1 MLSAPAKPPKEILP
15 SMFHVILLLIKSVC
29 GSGQLT
35 HFPNLPDI
43 LQELKRPYLKAE
55 TVHSNHLRPFPQKPC
70 SNCSVR
76 KPPHTKQVKIANPLS
91 PAVQDTPAF
100 AEFWIY
106 EKRGP
111 LRCARSKFDLSGQET
126 TSTIISFLHLP
137 RITLSRMQTPRGAR
151 GHELRP
157 AAPMLILAQDLPHR
171 IP

>member
-15 SMFHVILLLIKSVC
+15 SMFHVILLLIKSLC

-43 LQELKRPYLKAE
+43 LQGAEKALPQGGNG
-55 TVHSNHLRPFPQKPC
+55 SLQPFATLSTKTMQYC
-70 SNCSVR
+70 SAR

-106 EKRGP
+106 EKRGVP
-111 LRCARSKFDLSGQET
+111 DRNSISQARKRQV
-126 TSTIISFLHLP
+126 P
-137 RITLSRMQTPRGAR
+137 
-151 GHELRP
+151 
-157 AAPMLILAQDLPHR
+157 
-171 IP
+171 